1 MNDSEKAK
9 GCLQQIVD
17 LFREGNIPKALAV
30 ATIPPQSDIP
40 SAKWSVSNRVLQ
52 FLADTSDARG
62 FRQWQK
68 AARKVK
74 KGAKA
79 FCILGPNARTVKETD
94 DTGVETE
101 KVIVMGFHAIP
112 VFRAEDTDG
121 EPLPYEPPTPP
132 LLADVAEH
140 FGLSVS
146 YQTFASKYYGYYQ
159 SNSKRI
165 VLATHSAQVFFHEL
179 AHAAHERIEGD
190 LKGGQV
196 PSQEIIAELTAATLA
211 QMYCPDTN
219 LGFSYEYV
227 KSYAEKSKRTIE
239 RACLAVINT
248 VGLVL
253 DEILKTHLLITE
265 EVAYP
270 GNSNVSHKM
279 TGEIHAK
286 SNHKIRVA
294 CSDVGR

>member
-9 GCLQQIVD
+9 VCLQRIVD
-17 LFREGNIPKALAV
+17 LFKAGNIPKALAV

-40 SAKWSVSNRVLQ
+40 SAKWSISNRILQ

-62 FRQWQK
+62 FRQWQRSG
-68 AARKVK
+68 RKVK

-79 FCILGPNARTVKETD
+79 FHILGPNTRTIKETD
-94 DTGVETE
+94 DNGQNTE
-101 KVIVMGFHAIP
+101 KVVVTGFHAIA

-121 EPLPYEPPTPP
+121 EPLPYEPATPP
-132 LLADVAEH
+132 PLVDVAEE

-146 YQTFASKYYGYYQ
+146 YQTFASRYYGYYQ
-159 SNSKRI
+159 GESKRI
-165 VLATHSAQVFFHEL
+165 VLASHEYKVFFHEL
-179 AHAAHERIEGD
+179 AHAAHERVEGN

-211 QMYCPDTN
+211 QMYCPEAN

-227 KSYAEKSKRTIE
+227 KGYAEKSKKSIE

-248 VGLVL
+248 VGKVL
-253 DEILKTHLLITE
+253 EEILTTQLLVKG
-265 EVAYP
+265 EVA
-270 GNSNVSHKM
+270 
-279 TGEIHAK
+279 
-286 SNHKIRVA
+286 
-294 CSDVGR
+294 

>member
-1 MNDSEKAK
+1 MSESKKAQE
-9 GCLQQIVD
+9 CLQRIVE
-17 LFREGNIPKALAV
+17 LFKEGNVPKALAV
-30 ATIPPQSDIP
+30 ATIPSQTDIP

-68 AARKVK
+68 ANRKVK

-79 FCILGPNARTVKETD
+79 FCILGPKARTVKETD
-94 DTGVETE
+94 DAGVETE
-101 KVIVMGFHAIP
+101 KVIVAGFFAIP

-121 EPLPYEPPTPP
+121 EPLPYEPATPP
-132 LLADVAEH
+132 PLADVAGQ

-159 SNSKRI
+159 GGSKRI
-165 VLATHSAQVFFHEL
+165 VLATHCAQVFLHEL

-190 LKGGQV
+190 LKGGQI

-211 QMYCPDTN
+211 QMYCPKVN

-227 KSYAEKSKRTIE
+227 KAYAKKSKKSIE

-248 VGLVL
+248 VGQVL
-253 DEILKTHLLITE
+253 DEILKARLPAKE
-265 EVAYP
+265 EVA
-270 GNSNVSHKM
+270 
-279 TGEIHAK
+279 
-286 SNHKIRVA
+286 
-294 CSDVGR
+294 